1 MSELQ
6 EFVARHLAEDPEFR
20 REYERLG
27 PLYDAIS
34 QAITFRR
41 ARGLTQ
47 EQLAAKMGKQQ
58 PAIAR
63 FESGRVWPSLA
74 FLQDLAQALDLQ
86 VSVRLEPKSGAG
98 RSTRV
103 AEPNSQYHAG
113 TED

>member
-1 MSELQ
+1 MTRWD
-6 EFVARHLAEDPEFR
+6 EFEAKLLEDPETR

-47 EQLAAKMGKQQ
+47 EQLAQKMGKQQ

-63 FESGRVWPSLA
+63 FESGRVWPSLS
-74 FLQDLAQALDLQ
+74 FLQDLAEALDLRLIM
-86 VSVRLEPKSGAG
+86 RLEPKGNAR
-98 RSTRV
+98 RSKRV
-103 AEPNSQYHAG
+103 AEAPTSYSAD